1 MANPLSFTFYTT
13 PSLADLRAQ
22 FYTTAGANS
31 GSAIDTGFIEV
42 GTNGMYNFFGDP
54 GDNFTGGVKFYSNAD
69 ASNILAIR
77 DISPKEVENN
87 DVKASTL
94 ATQTSVNLLPSAAS
108 IVTAIMAYAVETGHN
123 MDTVLKAL
131 YAVIRGGYLADS
143 PTDPTETIYYAP
155 DGVTARV
162 THELTSTT
170 REPV

>member
-1 MANPLSFTFYTT
+1 MSYPISLTFYTT
-13 PSLADLRAQ
+13 AGLSDLRAQ
-22 FYTTAGANS
+22 FYDSAGTSS
-31 GSAIDTGFIEV
+31 GAAISTGFIER
-42 GTNGMYNFFGDP
+42 GSNGMYNWFGVADD
-54 GDNFTGGVKFYSNAD
+54 GFVGGVEIYSLAA

-77 DISPKEVENN
+77 DISPREIENN
-87 DVKASTL
+87 DVKVSTL
-94 ATQTSVNLLPSAAS
+94 ATQTSVNALPSAAS